1 MVKHSDEPSAYLNTG
16 PEVPEINNLL
26 ALHPQIHKHSHTYN
40 LLIPMRDECSGDTQG
55 TNDSLGF
62 ALSVT

>member
-1 MVKHSDEPSAYLNTG
+1 MKHSDEPSAYLNTG

-40 LLIPMRDECSGDTQG
+40 LLIPMRDECSGDIQG
-55 TNDSLGF
+55 TNDS
-62 ALSVT
+62 